1 MEIVIKEYTKSRF
14 SDCVI
19 FELALRKEENFW
31 GWEIDE
37 AYITTVLNSFSD
49 KLFKNAISFLAYVD
63 KKVVGRIDACL
74 IPSHFDGS
82 VKAYLDW
89 ICVIKSYRHNGIAQ
103 KLMQHLRTYLK
114 EIGVNTL
121 VGLIA
126 HNEEAQRFYRSLPN
140 AKIQDEGIWID
151 L

>member
-37 AYITTVLNSFSD
+37 AYKTTVLNSFSD

-63 KKVVGRIDACL
+63 KKVAFAGGIIITFAREILNL
-74 IPSHFDGS
+74 ITG
-82 VKAYLDW
+82 
-89 ICVIKSYRHNGIAQ
+89 
-103 KLMQHLRTYLK
+103 
-114 EIGVNTL
+114 
-121 VGLIA
+121 
-126 HNEEAQRFYRSLPN
+126 
-140 AKIQDEGIWID
+140 
-151 L
+151 

>member
-37 AYITTVLNSFSD
+37 TYKTIVLNSFSD

-74 IPSHFDGS
+74 IPSHFDGI
-82 VKAYLDW
+82 VKAYLD
-89 ICVIKSYRHNGIAQ
+89 
-103 KLMQHLRTYLK
+103 
-114 EIGVNTL
+114 
-121 VGLIA
+121 
-126 HNEEAQRFYRSLPN
+126 
-140 AKIQDEGIWID
+140 
-151 L
+151 